1 MSVSFEKE
9 KNVKKSFFDVEISQ
23 ENGTFV
29 TTNYQKPT
37 ISDDQI
43 RLDSF

>member
-1 MSVSFEKE
+1 MSISFKKE
-9 KNVKKSFFDVEISQ
+9 KNVKKSFLDVEISRK
-23 ENGTFV
+23 NGTFV